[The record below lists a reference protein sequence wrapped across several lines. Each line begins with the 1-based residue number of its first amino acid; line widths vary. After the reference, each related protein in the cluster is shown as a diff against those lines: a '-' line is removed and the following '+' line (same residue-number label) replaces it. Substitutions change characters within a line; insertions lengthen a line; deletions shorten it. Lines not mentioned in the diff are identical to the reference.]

1 MLVCHTG
8 GSYRNSFTAHWGV
21 MQGKPLSSLIF
32 NMVVDAVVIREWLRQ
47 TFDEEAASARS
58 GLTIKQMAIPG
69 CAFLFLV
76 PLFSEPHFGGFPIPQ
91 ETRSFLGGNY
101 CPRSLNP
108 SGTVWGIPF

>member
-47 TFDEEAASARS
+47 TFDVEAAAARS
-58 GLTIKQMAIPG
+58 GLTMEQIAILG

-76 PLFSEPHFGGFPIPQ
+76 PLFSKPHFGEFPIPQ
-91 ETRSFLGGNY
+91 EPCSF
-101 CPRSLNP
+101 
-108 SGTVWGIPF
+108 F